1 MSVLAVKNL
10 SKHFGNFK
18 AVNDIS
24 FELAEGEILGLLGPN
39 GAGKTTTIQ
48 MLLGALSPSS
58 GTVSYFGKDLAKH
71 RTEILEKVNFS
82 STYTNLPWL
91 LTAKENLM
99 YTSYLYDIH
108 DRKKRV
114 LEMIK
119 QFRLEDLQDKVLN
132 DYSAGQLT
140 RVNLAKAFINKPQV
154 LLLDEPTA
162 SLDPESAHFI
172 REYILEQREKHN
184 ISIIFTSHNMF
195 EVEEICDRVLIIK
208 EGKILA
214 DDIPTNLAKT
224 IKSTTVSFYFE
235 EENKELFIDYCVEK
249 NILHNLTRNKIAVQI
264 PEEDIPKFLG
274 GMIQRNI
281 HFLEIS
287 IDKPTLQ
294 DYFIQMAQTGQE
306 THDKFETTI

>member
-1 MSVLAVKNL
+1 MSALQVQNLTKKFKKFVAVD
-10 SKHFGNFK
+10 
-18 AVNDIS
+18 DIS
-24 FELAEGEILGLLGPN
+24 FDLKEGEILGLLGPN

-48 MLLGALSPSS
+48 MLLGALTPTS

-91 LTAKENLM
+91 LTVRENLT
-99 YTSYLYDIH
+99 YTAFLYDIH
-108 DRKKRV
+108 DRKDKID
-114 LEMIK
+114 EMIM
-119 QFRLEDLQDKVLN
+119 QFRLKKLENQILN
-132 DYSAGQLT
+132 DLSAGQLT
-140 RVNLAKAFINKPQV
+140 RVNLAKAFINNPQV

-162 SLDPESAHFI
+162 SLDPETAHFV
-172 REYILEQREKHN
+172 REYILSQRSKNN

-274 GMIQRNI
+274 GMMQRNI

-306 THDKFETTI
+306 THDKFETMI

>member
-10 SKHFGNFK
+10 SKHFGDFK

-24 FELAEGEILGLLGPN
+24 FELEEGEILGLLGPN

-48 MLLGALSPSS
+48 MLLGVLTPTS
-58 GTVSYFGKDLAKH
+58 GTVSYFGKDLAKN

-91 LTAKENLM
+91 LTVRENLT
-99 YTSYLYDIH
+99 YTAFLYDIR
-108 DRKKRV
+108 DRKAKID
-114 LEMIK
+114 EMII
-119 QFRLEDLQDKVLN
+119 QFRLKKLENQILN
-132 DYSAGQLT
+132 DLSAGQLT
-140 RVNLAKAFINKPQV
+140 RVNLAKAFINNPQV

-162 SLDPESAHFI
+162 SLDPETAHFV
-172 REYILEQREKHN
+172 REYILEQRSKNN

-224 IKSTTVSFYFE
+224 IKSTTVSFYFD
-235 EENKELFIDYCVEK
+235 EENQELFIDYCVEK
-249 NILHNLTRNKIAVQI
+249 DILHNLTRNKISVQI

-287 IDKPTLQ
+287 SVRPGKVV
-294 DYFIQMAQTGQE
+294 
-306 THDKFETTI
+306 